1 MKLLNQCIDVRLMLQ
16 STLTDRWQTTI
27 PAEVRKALQLKPRQR
42 LVYELVDGAV
52 LIKPQPETLKDL
64 YGFLS
69 DDKPALSKAEERKK
83 ARDARAMRYE

>member
-1 MKLLNQCIDVRLMLQ
+1 MSQNANMLQ

-42 LVYELVDGAV
+42 LTYELVDGAV
-52 LIKPQPETLKDL
+52 LIKPQPETLRDL

-69 DDKPALSKAEERKK
+69 DDKPALSKSEERKK
-83 ARDARAMRYE
+83 SRKVRAARYK

>member
-1 MKLLNQCIDVRLMLQ
+1 
-16 STLTDRWQTTI
+16 
-27 PAEVRKALQLKPRQR
+27 